1 MLEGH
6 ERASTAAAPLFG
18 TCGPM
23 NAGRA
28 YPTVTPSASVC
39 NELRTGVPVNP
50 AADSES
56 QLLLTAQGWPNRC
69 CGH

>member
-28 YPTVTPSASVC
+28 YPTVTLSASVC
-39 NELRTGVPVNP
+39 NELRTVC
-50 AADSES
+50 
-56 QLLLTAQGWPNRC
+56 Q
-69 CGH
+69 